1 LPRPWIVLPLPP
13 PPPPLPPPPPQ
24 PPIPPFAPPPPPPC
38 KFYDIRDSRCG
49 DALVA
54 V

>member
-24 PPIPPFAPPPPPPC
+24 PPIPPLAPPPPPPC
-38 KFYDIRDSRCG
+38 KFYDTRDSRCG

-54 V
+54 A